1 MGDSLMHAGTYV
13 ARPAAIPTFMVSAL
27 LLGVG
32 TFTLVREHR
41 SRESRAFGLFTVAS
55 AWWMFASSW
64 MYLAADAPTALAWA
78 RLAYLGIPFLA
89 PATYQFAVRVLELE
103 ERRSVVVRTA
113 WVYFAACA
121 AVAVGSGVFLTGI
134 RSWDWGPYPVLGPWS
149 LLFTIPFVA
158 LLLLT
163 LAELF
168 SAWKTS
174 PPGTGR
180 LRARAFLIAFLVG
193 DLALVDFLPAYGVPV
208 HPVGWE
214 AAAGFALI
222 AAWAIWR
229 HRLADFSP
237 ALAAEQLVRTTSEL
251 VALCDRD
258 GLVRFAN
265 PALCAMVGAGPEEL
279 RGRPVASLAA
289 SDGSG
294 VTLGNALQ
302 RARITNEE
310 AELRGRD
317 GEVVPVSLSACELRD
332 QNGFR
337 VGTALL
343 ARDIRYQRQMQAELA
358 RRAFYDEVT
367 GLANRAL
374 LLDRIRLAG
383 SRVHRSGERFGVVCL
398 ELDDFHRVNEAFGRE
413 AGDQLLASVGGRLQR
428 VVRDDDTV
436 ARIDD
441 DRFGLLLESVAGA
454 GDARDV
460 ALRMLEELEPPVT
473 VRDHAIFPS
482 GSVGIAMSRSDY
494 DDPAE
499 LLRDAQAAASRAR
512 GQTRERITIFGPG
525 IREHAVSALEMAGDL
540 RRALVAGEFE
550 LYFQPIAR
558 LADLE
563 VVAVEALLRWRH
575 PRRGLLA
582 PAAFL
587 HVAREARILPQIGWW
602 VLEEA
607 LGRLASWRESH
618 PSSQTMHVHV
628 NLSVDELT
636 HPELLERIEATLART
651 GVEPRSLVLEITERT
666 LLHRTEDAIGIVD
679 ALRSRGVRLCVDDF
693 GTGYSSLAYLG
704 QYPLD
709 VLKIDAT
716 FVRAATWGSD
726 GARILETVLE
736 LSRNLGMVSVAEGV
750 DTTTQLEHLRRSGCA
765 LVQGFLLA
773 EPMPAGEVEA
783 RLAAGVPLVQRP
795 APASLRG

>member
-1 MGDSLMHAGTYV
+1 MGDMLLHAGAYV
-13 ARPAAIPTFMVSAL
+13 ARPAAIPSFMVSAL

-41 SRESRAFGLFTVAS
+41 SRESRAFGLFTVVA
-55 AWWMFASSW
+55 AWWLFAFSW
-64 MYLAADAPTALAWA
+64 MFLAADTATALAWA
-78 RLAYLGIPFLA
+78 RLASLGIPFLA

-103 ERRSVVVRTA
+103 ERRSVIVRAA
-113 WVYFAACA
+113 WLYFAACA
-121 AVAVGSGVFLTGI
+121 SVLVGSSLFLTGI
-134 RSWDWGPYPVLGPWS
+134 RAWPWGPYPVLGPRS
-149 LLFTIPFVA
+149 LLFTVPFAA

-163 LAELF
+163 LFELWR
-168 SAWKTS
+168 AWRRS
-174 PPGTGR
+174 PPGTAR
-180 LRARAFLIAFLVG
+180 RRARAFLLAFLVG
-193 DLALVDFLPAYGVPV
+193 DLALIDFLPAYGVPV
-208 HPVGWE
+208 HPAGWE
-214 AAAGFALI
+214 AVAAFALI

-229 HRLADFSP
+229 HRLTDLSP

-251 VALCDRD
+251 VALCDGD

-265 PALCAMVGAGPEEL
+265 PALCALVGASPEQLTGRPASDLAACEASEVTL
-279 RGRPVASLAA
+279 RGAMER
-289 SDGSG
+289 DR
-294 VTLGNALQ
+294 VTD
-302 RARITNEE
+302 EE

-332 QNGFR
+332 RNGFR

-343 ARDIRYQRQMQAELA
+343 ARDIRFQRQMQAELA

-383 SRVHRSGERFGVVCL
+383 SRSQRSGERFGVLCL
-398 ELDDFHRVNEAFGRE
+398 DLDDFHRVSEAFGRE
-413 AGDQLLASVGGRLQR
+413 AGDQLLATVGARLQR
-428 VVRDDDTV
+428 VLRDDDTV

-441 DRFGLLLESVAGA
+441 DRFGMLTERVAGA
-454 GDARDV
+454 GEARDV
-460 ALRMLEELEPPVT
+460 ALRILAELEAPLT
-473 VRDHAIFPS
+473 LRDRAVFPS
-482 GSVGIAMSRSDY
+482 GSVGIAVSRPDY

-499 LLRDAQAAASRAR
+499 LLRDAQAAASRAK

-525 IREHAVSALEMAGDL
+525 IREHAVTTLEMAGDL
-540 RRALVAGEFE
+540 RKGLAEGEFE
-550 LYFQPIAR
+550 LHYQPIAR
-558 LADLE
+558 VADLE
-563 VVAVEALLRWRH
+563 VVALEALLRWRH

-582 PAAFL
+582 PATFL
-587 HVAREARILPQIGWW
+587 HVAREARILPRIGWW
-602 VLEEA
+602 VLQEA
-607 LGRLASWRESH
+607 LGDLAAWRERH
-618 PSSQTMHVHV
+618 PAATPFNVHV
-628 NLSVDELT
+628 NLAVEELA
-636 HPELLERIEATLART
+636 HPELLGRIDEALDRT
-651 GVEPRSLVLEITERT
+651 GTEPRSLVLEITERT

-726 GARILETVLE
+726 GARILDTVLE

-750 DTTTQLEHLRRSGCA
+750 DTTAQLEHLRRSGCA
-765 LVQGFLLA
+765 LVQGYVLA
-773 EPMPAGEVEA
+773 EPMPADEVEA
-783 RLAAGVPLVQRP
+783 RLAAGAPLVTPP
-795 APASLRG
+795 AASPLR